1 MASRSSILSR
11 FFPYLFAITITTV
24 FITPYC
30 GYLFHCGCRQLWE
43 GGERFCNIHS
53 LSGLHCPFCA
63 HGSAAFYL
71 IGGSVVAA
79 QFIALAFVARR
90 SNLLVSSA
98 LGVAVF
104 LIAGGAAAWIAGS
117 HDHYSRPLS
126 APVVT
131 TSCASAD
138 HDAFTP
144 SGTKNYF
151 DHSILN
157 ALLTRYVDDHG
168 WVDYEGLKKD
178 HGELN
183 RYLENLG
190 QINPDQLPGACE
202 RLAFWINSY
211 NAFTLADVIDDVY
224 GKAASVRDVPGFFNR
239 KRHVIAFQHLTLDE
253 IEQQGRNIHD
263 PRIHFA
269 LVCASTSC
277 PKLQRFAYQG
287 RDLDAELDRV
297 VHEFLGDP
305 ERGARIDS
313 NGRLL
318 LSPILKWYAGDFSGQ
333 SGRLAVFFARV
344 KANVSDQAALDYVTT
359 YVPAEMKRW
368 IEEKKPSIHYLDY
381 DWSLNAQSAHKNQSG
396 AVR

>member
-1 MASRSSILSR
+1 MASRPGVLSR
-11 FFPYLFAITITTV
+11 FFPYLFAVTITAI

-43 GGERFCNIHS
+43 GGEKFCNIHS
-53 LSGLHCPFCA
+53 LAGPHCPFCA
-63 HGSAAFYL
+63 HGSAAFYM

-79 QFIALAFVARR
+79 QFVALAFVARR
-90 SNLLVSSA
+90 SNVIVSSV

-104 LIAGGAAAWIAGS
+104 LIAGGAAAWIAAS

-126 APVVT
+126 TPVVT

-138 HDAFTP
+138 HGDPTP
-144 SGTKNYF
+144 TGAKKYF
-151 DHSILN
+151 DHGIFN
-157 ALLTRYVDDHG
+157 ALLARYVDDHG
-168 WVDYEGLKKD
+168 WVDYEGLKND
-178 HGELN
+178 RSELN
-183 RYLENLG
+183 RYLESLN
-190 QINPDQLPGACE
+190 QINPDQLSGACE
-202 RLAFWINSY
+202 RLAFWINGY

-224 GKAASVRDVPGFFNR
+224 GKAASVRDVAGFFNR
-239 KRHVIAFQHLTLDE
+239 KRHAIAFQHLTLDE

-277 PKLQRFAYQG
+277 PKLQPFAYLG
-287 RDLDAELDRV
+287 RDLDSELERAAR
-297 VHEFLGDP
+297 EFFGDP

-313 NGRLL
+313 KGRLL

-333 SGRLAVFFARV
+333 SGRLAGFLARI
-344 KANVSDQAALDYVTT
+344 KANVSDQAALHYVEA
-359 YVPAEMKRW
+359 YVPPEMKQQ
-368 IEEKKPSIHYLDY
+368 IEEKQPGIHYLDY
-381 DWSLNAQSAHKNQSG
+381 DWSLNAQSTHRNQPG